1 MLDFLSQNIGTIAVL
16 LVVLAVVALIIFR
29 LVKNKKKGKSSCG
42 CNCRCC
48 PNSALCHS
56 NAKKG

>member
-16 LVVLAVVALIIFR
+16 LGVLAVVALIIFR

-42 CNCRCC
+42 CNCGCC

-56 NAKKG
+56 NGKL